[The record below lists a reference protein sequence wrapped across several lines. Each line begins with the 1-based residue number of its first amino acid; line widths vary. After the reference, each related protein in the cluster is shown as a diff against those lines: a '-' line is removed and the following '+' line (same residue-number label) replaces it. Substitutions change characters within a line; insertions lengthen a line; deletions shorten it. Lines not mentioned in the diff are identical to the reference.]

1 VGVNVIHRLI
11 GLTLIVMLLVAGT
24 PVSGQTLV
32 TVRVVGP
39 GNDGYTPVFYG
50 VKAGIFR
57 KYGLDVQT
65 SMIANGAAA
74 AAALSGG
81 SADIAFTNTAVVIA
95 AHAHNIPL
103 QYLAPGG
110 LTTPKGG
117 LSKALVL
124 KDSPLAN
131 ARDLNGKTIA
141 SSALHDI
148 NSAIFLAWVDK
159 AGGNSKSLL
168 QIEVPAS
175 TGVAILA
182 EHRADVVI
190 LTEPA
195 ASAALASGQVREFA
209 SPYSVLTTFVDAA
222 GFAVL
227 ASTVDANR
235 DVYERFAKAMH
246 EASAFTN
253 THPNDTV
260 DIAASFTGATP
271 DAIRHGKRSL
281 SADYLD
287 PRNLQPL
294 IDISAKYGL
303 INKGFP
309 AAEIISPAAVRPN

>member
-1 VGVNVIHRLI
+1 MHRLA
-11 GLTLIVMLLVAGT
+11 GLLLVVMLLLCEGPA
-24 PVSGQTLV
+24 SGQNLV

-81 SADIAFTNTAVVIA
+81 SADVAFTNTAVVIA

-103 QYLAPGG
+103 QYIVPGG

-124 KDSPLAN
+124 KDSPLRI

-141 SSALHDI
+141 SAALHDI
-148 NSAIFLAWVDK
+148 NSAIFLAWVDQG
-159 AGGNSKSLL
+159 GGNSKSLQ

-175 TGVAILA
+175 TGLAILT

-195 ASAALASGQVREFA
+195 ASAAIASGQVREFA
-209 SPYSVLTTFVDAA
+209 SPYSVLKTFVDAA

-227 ASTVDANR
+227 APTVDANR

-246 EASAFTN
+246 EAEAFTN

-260 DIAASFTGATP
+260 DIAASFTGASP
-271 DAIRHGKRSL
+271 DAIRHGSRSQ

-287 PRNLQPL
+287 VRNLQPL
-294 IDISAKYGL
+294 IDISARYGL
-303 INKGFP
+303 IPNGFP
-309 AAEIISPAAVRPN
+309 AAEIISPAAVKPR